1 VVKLARPSASAPRR
15 PPRPRA
21 GNPAPVAGRRE
32 RQQARTREEIL
43 LAAARALARSGH
55 KAVSM
60 SDIAAEVGFTAP
72 ALYAYFASKESIFS
86 ALVQLLGQEIAET
99 FVTPPRGLP
108 FREKLRLLVREALTW
123 ADRRREL
130 LLALVALKMR
140 GLTLPCPPE
149 PSPGHLSWDLY
160 TPRVAE
166 WLRQAGRRSREL
178 AGHDPQEAACV
189 LVGIMHGF
197 FLRWLADSAGPTTRL
212 AEQSDRIV
220 DFFLY
225 GLSGGAAH
233 A

>member
-1 VVKLARPSASAPRR
+1 VVKSARPAGRVPRR
-15 PPRPRA
+15 PLRPPAAA
-21 GNPAPVAGRRE
+21 GAAIADRRQ

-43 LAAARALARSGH
+43 LAAARALARGGH

-60 SDIAAEVGFTAP
+60 NDIAAEVGFTAP
-72 ALYAYFASKESIFS
+72 ALYAYFASKESIFA
-86 ALVQLLGQEIAET
+86 ALAQLLGQEIAET

-130 LLALVALKMR
+130 LLALFALR
-140 GLTLPCPPE
+140 ISGQEPPCPPQAA
-149 PSPGHLSWDLY
+149 PGRLTWDLY
-160 TPRVAE
+160 TPRVSE

-197 FLRWLADSAGPTTRL
+197 FHRWLADSAGPTTRL